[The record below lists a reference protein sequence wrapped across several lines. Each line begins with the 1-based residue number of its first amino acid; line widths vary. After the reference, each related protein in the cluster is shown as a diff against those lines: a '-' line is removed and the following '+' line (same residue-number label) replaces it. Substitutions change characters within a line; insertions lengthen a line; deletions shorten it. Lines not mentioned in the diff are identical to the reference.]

1 MLRHVLVVED
11 EPLIRMDAVSM
22 LETAGLSV
30 VEFDRADEALDF
42 TQANPSGVAAI
53 FTDVNLRGGMDGV
66 DLAREVNNADPSI
79 ALVVTSG
86 RFAARPGQLPEAV
99 TFLPKPWLPL
109 QVLGLMQDA
118 VAR

>member
-1 MLRHVLVVED
+1 MMRHVLVVED

-30 VEFDRADEALDF
+30 VEFDRADDALDF
-42 TQANPSGVAAI
+42 TKANPADVAAI
-53 FTDVNLRGGMDGV
+53 FTDVNLRGGMDGI
-66 DLAREVNNADPSI
+66 DLALEVSNADPSI

-86 RFAARPGQLPEAV
+86 RLATRPGLLPDAV
-99 TFLPKPWLPL
+99 MFLQKPWLPL
-109 QVLGLMQDA
+109 QVLGIMQDA